1 MTLHITMR
9 QMQVFEAVA
18 RHLSFT
24 RAAEEL
30 YLTQPAVSIQVR
42 QLSEVLD
49 MPLFEQMGKKVYLT
63 EAGHT
68 LLKHSRTML
77 NHLNEIEY
85 DINLLRG
92 VEGGRLKICIASTV
106 NYFAARLLAR
116 FCEKHQGIKISLEV
130 INRQE
135 LIKRL
140 EDNQPDLV
148 LMGAP
153 PEEMDVEAIS
163 FMDNPLIVIASPNHP
178 MKGRKNIPINE
189 LNKETFLVR
198 ESGSGTRQA
207 MQRVFDENGVRPTLG
222 IQVSGNEIIKQSV
235 QAGLGLAVVSIH
247 TVRLELELELLTSLD
262 IEGFPVIRQW
272 FIVHRKGKQL
282 TKTANVFMD
291 FVLTETNDVGQ
302 SLAPE

>member
-1 MTLHITMR
+1 
-9 QMQVFEAVA
+9 MQVFEAVA

-24 RAAEEL
+24 KAAEEL

-42 QLSEVLD
+42 QLSELLD
-49 MPLFEQMGKKVYLT
+49 MALFEQMGKKVYLT

-77 NHLNEIEY
+77 NQLNEIEY
-85 DINLLRG
+85 DLNLLRG
-92 VEGGRLKICIASTV
+92 VEGGQLKICIASTV

-116 FCEKHQGIKISLEV
+116 FCEKHKGIKISLEV

-135 LIKRL
+135 LLKRL

-153 PEEMDVEAIS
+153 PDGMDVKAIS
-163 FMDNPLIVIASPNHP
+163 FMDNPLIVIASPNHH
-178 MKGRKNIPINE
+178 MTGRKNIPISE
-189 LNKETFLVR
+189 LNKETFLIR

-207 MQRVFDENGVRPTLG
+207 MRQVFDENGVRPTLG

-247 TVRLELELELLTSLD
+247 TVRLELDLNLLTSLD

-272 FIVHRKGKQL
+272 FIVYRKGKQL
-282 TKTANVFMD
+282 TKTANVFID
-291 FVLTETNDVGQ
+291 FVLTETNQVGK
-302 SLAPE
+302 SLLHK

>member
-1 MTLHITMR
+1 MALHITMR
-9 QMQVFEAVA
+9 QLQVFEAVA

-42 QLSEVLD
+42 QLSEILD
-49 MPLFEQMGKKVYLT
+49 MPLFEQMGKKIFLT
-63 EAGHT
+63 EAGHI
-68 LLKHSRTML
+68 LFRHSQTML
-77 NHLNEIEY
+77 NHLNEIQY

-106 NYFAARLLAR
+106 NYFATRLLSR
-116 FCEKHQGIKISLEV
+116 FCEKHKGIKISLEV

-140 EDNQPDLV
+140 EDNEPDLV

-153 PEEMDVEAIS
+153 PESLNAEAVS

-178 MKGRKNIPINE
+178 MAERKKIPIKE
-189 LNKETFLVR
+189 LSGETFVMR

-207 MQRVFDENGVRPTLG
+207 MKRVFDEHGVKPIPG
-222 IQVSGNEIIKQSV
+222 IQVTGNEIVKQSV
-235 QAGLGLAVVSIH
+235 QAGLGLAMVSIH
-247 TVRLELELELLTSLD
+247 TVRLELELERLISLD
-262 IEGFPVIRQW
+262 IQGFPVIRHW
-272 FIVHRKGKQL
+272 YIVYRRGKQL
-282 TKTANVFMD
+282 SQTAKVFID
-291 FVLTETNDVGQ
+291 FVLDETNEARQ
-302 SLAPE
+302 